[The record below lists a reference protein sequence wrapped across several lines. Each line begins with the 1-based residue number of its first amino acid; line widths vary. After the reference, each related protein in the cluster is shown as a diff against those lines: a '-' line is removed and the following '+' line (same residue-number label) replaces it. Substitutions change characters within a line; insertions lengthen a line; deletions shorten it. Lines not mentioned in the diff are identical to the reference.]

1 MKGRIFIVA
10 LLLVFVCVPIMAQTN
25 KAQIKEQRE
34 LKKQKRKSLDEKSSK
49 TARKE
54 AKKLEKEGW
63 LVIPG
68 KLPLDKQLER
78 SYLMAEEYDDYGY
91 PKFIVGSASSIG
103 ENYDAAKLQ
112 AMELAKLE
120 LAGLMESEIAA
131 LTDNTISNEQ
141 LSPEQAAS
149 IAKSVTASKS
159 KIAQSFGRVI
169 TVIEMYRVVSSNKNK
184 EVTVTIAYNH
194 ELALEATKK
203 IIRKDLE
210 ERGDELHKE
219 LDKIVGW

>member
-1 MKGRIFIVA
+1 MKRKLLIVA
-10 LLLVFVCVPIMAQTN
+10 LLSFFITVPIHAQTN
-25 KAQIKEQRE
+25 KEQIKEQRE

-63 LVIPG
+63 TVIPG

-78 SYLMAEEYDDYGY
+78 SYLMAEETDDYGY
-91 PKFIVGSASSIG
+91 PKFIVGTASSIG

-112 AMELAKLE
+112 ALELAKLE

-169 TVIEMYRVVSSNKNK
+169 TVVEMYRIVKSNKNK

-210 ERGDELHKE
+210 QKGDELHKE
-219 LDKIVGW
+219 LDKITGW